1 MANEKTPIA
10 GSKGAKK
17 FDWKLLPDVLAL
29 LKPRRGVIAIGFVLM
44 IINRSSGLIL
54 PASTKYLVDD
64 VINKRQSNLLLP
76 IVVTV
81 VAATIIQAI
90 TSYSL
95 TQLLPNRRSE

>member
-10 GSKGAKK
+10 GSKVAKK

-29 LKPRRGVIAIGFVLM
+29 LKPRRGILALGFVLM

-64 VINKRQSNLLLP
+64 VINKKQTNLLLP
-76 IVVTV
+76 IVIAVI
-81 VAATIIQAI
+81 AATIVQGL
-90 TSYSL
+90 TSYAL
-95 TQLLPNRRSE
+95 TQLLSKS